1 MYIICKMIYLLTNYL
16 ISVMFHTFLLKVRSD
31 RTSNHL
37 GYNLAMLSYKKRHD
51 FFSLFALLY
60 LFNIK
65 NIWGLEKSYEHELV
79 SAQFYYLFT
88 ESYQP
93 AVQLGPIIDANNW
106 EHIWMPSN
114 FACHVPTESNSLT
127 TTYLKGEI
135 IQ

>member
-1 MYIICKMIYLLTNYL
+1 
-16 ISVMFHTFLLKVRSD
+16 
-31 RTSNHL
+31 
-37 GYNLAMLSYKKRHD
+37 MLSYKKRHD

-88 ESYQP
+88 ESYRT
-93 AVQLGPIIDANNW
+93 AVQLGTIIDANNW

-114 FACHVPTESNSLT
+114 FARHVPIESDNLT